1 MRWSATG
8 HGPHQLQAVTVGQ
21 NGRRDVGPAHRFT
34 ISLNQDPL
42 RAEIQEVE
50 EILHGRALGQ
60 LDRSSVGDDQHEVDG
75 IAVRL
80 RQARR
85 LFGEAVALSSLNLAV
100 ERGTV
105 TVLLGPNGAGKTT
118 ALRVITGALPVQSG
132 EVRVFGIDPA
142 GPDGESVRTRCG
154 VVAAKPSLY
163 DRLSGRDNLRYAAEL
178 WGLGATAP
186 VEESAARFGIVD
198 ALDQRVGGYSTGMKT
213 RLALA
218 RAVLHDPEL
227 LLLDEPTSG
236 LDPESSQAV
245 LRLIDELAASGKTVV
260 MCTHLLMEAEGLAD
274 QVVMMEDGADVVAGA
289 PAELVRRYWPTPSVV
304 IEADDTA
311 AMGRLVALD
320 GVERVEHEGAGLSH
334 VFVDDLSRVPDVVAA
349 LAADGVRLRRV
360 VPVEPTLEQLY
371 LRVRRGEQR

>member
-1 MRWSATG
+1 M
-8 HGPHQLQAVTVGQ
+8 
-21 NGRRDVGPAHRFT
+21 
-34 ISLNQDPL
+34 
-42 RAEIQEVE
+42 E

-60 LDRSSVGDDQHEVDG
+60 LDRSSVGQDLHDADG
-75 IAVRL
+75 TAVYL

-85 LFGEAVALSSLNLAV
+85 LFGDAVALSSLDLAV

-132 EVRVFGIDPA
+132 EVRVFGVDPA
-142 GPDGESVRTRCG
+142 GPDGESVRLRCG

-178 WGLGATAP
+178 WGLGAGAP
-186 VEESAARFGIVD
+186 IEESAARFGIVD
-198 ALDQRVGGYSTGMKT
+198 ALDLRVGGYSTGMKT

-245 LRLIDELAASGKTVV
+245 LHLIDELAASGKTVV
-260 MCTHLLMEAEGLAD
+260 MCTHLLLEAEGLAD
-274 QVVMMEDGADVVAGA
+274 QVVMMEEGAAVVAGA
-289 PAELVRRYWPTPSVV
+289 PADLVRRYWPTPSVV
-304 IEADDTA
+304 IEAEDPREVA
-311 AMGRLVALD
+311 RAGRVPGVLSVD
-320 GVERVEHEGAGLSH
+320 GNGSGPVTVS
-334 VFVDDLSRVPDVVAA
+334 VDDLARVPDVVNA
-349 LAADGVRLRRV
+349 LVADGVRITRV

-371 LRVRRGEQR
+371 LKVRAGGVVTG

>member
-1 MRWSATG
+1 M
-8 HGPHQLQAVTVGQ
+8 
-21 NGRRDVGPAHRFT
+21 
-34 ISLNQDPL
+34 
-42 RAEIQEVE
+42 E

-60 LDRSSVGDDQHEVDG
+60 LDRSSVGDDLHGADG

-80 RQARR
+80 HQARR

-142 GPDGESVRTRCG
+142 GPEGESVRTRCG

-178 WGLGATAP
+178 WGLGDAAP

-198 ALDQRVGGYSTGMKT
+198 ALDLRVGGYSTGMKT

-274 QVVMMEDGADVVAGA
+274 QVVMMEEGADVVAGA
-289 PAELVRRYWPTPSVV
+289 PAELVRRYWPTPSVM
-304 IEADDTA
+304 IEAEDPDAIGRA
-311 AMGRLVALD
+311 AALPGVIAVDRTD
-320 GVERVEHEGAGLSH
+320 GAPACVS
-334 VFVDDLSRVPDVVAA
+334 VDDLARVPDIVAA

-371 LRVRRGEQR
+371 LRVRAGGKVR